1 MNYALKNPAMQFPP
15 GGFGFVDPRTKRV
28 FNGWEGTAPMQA
40 VKIIE
45 HRRGNP
51 KIYPPEEGQWFDQ
64 KSVTIEVLAQ
74 KFKEMPHLFLGQPD
88 KDPSYPS
95 QPVARETIVKGA
107 ACSCG
112 CTEFIAE
119 YCKTCSGARIVG
131 RKCKSCGKA
140 A

>member
-1 MNYALKNPAMQFPP
+1 MSLKLKNASASQFPP
-15 GGFGFVDPRTKRV
+15 EGWPFTDPKTGMR
-28 FNGWEGTAPMQA
+28 FNGWEGTPQMIA
-40 VKIIE
+40 VKIQA
-45 HRRGNP
+45 HRAANP
-51 KIYPPEEGQWFDQ
+51 KFYPDGAGQDANAIIQEIFMQ
-64 KSVTIEVLAQ
+64 KVQ
-74 KFKEMPHLFLGQPD
+74 RMPWLFSGYPD